1 MLLVKFD
8 KKLVSSWGSSWL
20 PSSWWQ
26 CWWFPVSLFLCS
38 LPPPSSPLSFSRHC
52 PCFDV
57 ASRGSFAN
65 FWKWTLMY
73 CICCIFNWIFQV
85 WGLNFKLKHEVFKKI
100 SQIKIYAYI
109 NIPDIHDMNKMCNGG
124 KGTQKAFHFI
134 FCCCRGSV
142 ASSDF
147 PWNYFWERRMTSTF
161 ETGSSNCLNYTNLS
175 WNYFWECS
183 PQLFCCSVAPGHG
196 EGKVSVSL
204 QTLSHTN
211 INNKKV
217 AECNDVKLYQM
228 WFFKCKTLAALRWCS
243 WCSWAAWL
251 LHWSLGC
258 NHYLISSMKLSI

>member
-1 MLLVKFD
+1 
-8 KKLVSSWGSSWL
+8 
-20 PSSWWQ
+20 
-26 CWWFPVSLFLCS
+26 
-38 LPPPSSPLSFSRHC
+38 
-52 PCFDV
+52 
-57 ASRGSFAN
+57 
-65 FWKWTLMY
+65 MY

-228 WFFKCKTLAALRWCS
+228 WFFKCKMLAALRWCS
-243 WCSWAAWL
+243 WCSWAARL
-251 LHWSLGC
+251 LHWSLGY